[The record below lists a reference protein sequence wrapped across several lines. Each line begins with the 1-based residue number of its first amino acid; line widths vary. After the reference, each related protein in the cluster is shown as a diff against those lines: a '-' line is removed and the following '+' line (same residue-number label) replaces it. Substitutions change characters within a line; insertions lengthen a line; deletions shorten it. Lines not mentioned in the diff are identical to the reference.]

1 MYATDRVPEL
11 EKPGNC
17 VKAFFSATPIQVAGV
32 TVRRTSSEALGG
44 FRRDLVCVNDREM
57 WARIISAEGGIV
69 SNRVSAFYRQYG
81 HNQTSRQ
88 AKIGENASDMA
99 RLNMIFAAR
108 HPKFSLLQGQAEAA
122 EVARRQYVDYRI
134 KGDLEG
140 AAANWDVWRQL
151 ASPRQR
157 FLQALREAKRL
168 AMTPP
173 FFSETN

>member
-1 MYATDRVPEL
+1 
-11 EKPGNC
+11 
-17 VKAFFSATPIQVAGV
+17 
-32 TVRRTSSEALGG
+32 
-44 FRRDLVCVNDREM
+44 
-57 WARIISAEGGIV
+57 
-69 SNRVSAFYRQYG
+69 
-81 HNQTSRQ
+81 
-88 AKIGENASDMA
+88 
-99 RLNMIFAAR
+99 MIFAAR

-122 EVARRQYVDYRI
+122 EVARRQYVDYQI

-168 AMTPP
+168 VMTPP